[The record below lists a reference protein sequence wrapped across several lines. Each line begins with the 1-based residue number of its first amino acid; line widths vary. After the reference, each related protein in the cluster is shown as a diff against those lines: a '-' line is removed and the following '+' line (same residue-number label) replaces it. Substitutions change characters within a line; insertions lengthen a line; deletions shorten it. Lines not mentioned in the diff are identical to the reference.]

1 MALPRHLRRALLP
14 SFVFACLALLDPSA
28 AQCDVT
34 PLTLTLSNITVTQD
48 GVGVTRGIELGIGSP
63 HQVFA
68 FRPSTTLNNTRIN
81 NQLNCGSAGASNN
94 SCIGSLGG
102 GFDPLKSETYAVSI
116 RSQWNGSAVDDED
129 STGAYV
135 YFNDDVGFQSQGD
148 VDGFPLVMHSEE
160 FGGTFKTY
168 PAF

>member
-1 MALPRHLRRALLP
+1 MALARLRQIFG
-14 SFVFACLALLDPSA
+14 SVSLALLIAHVAFSGSVA
-28 AQCDVT
+28 AQCDIS

-68 FRPSTTLNNTRIN
+68 FRPSTTINNTRIN
-81 NQLNCGSAGASNN
+81 NVLNCGSASNN
-94 SCIGSLGG
+94 SCIGGLGG
-102 GFDPLKSETYAVSI
+102 AFDPSKSSSYVVSI
-116 RSQWNGSAVDDED
+116 RSQWNGSSVDEET

-148 VDGFPLVMHSEE
+148 VEGFPLVMHSEE
-160 FGGTFKTY
+160 WGGTS
-168 PAF
+168 